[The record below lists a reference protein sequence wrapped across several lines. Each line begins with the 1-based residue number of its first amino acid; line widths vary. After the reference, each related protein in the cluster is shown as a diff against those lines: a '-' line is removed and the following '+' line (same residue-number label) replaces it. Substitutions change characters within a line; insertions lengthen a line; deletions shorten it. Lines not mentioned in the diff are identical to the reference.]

1 MTLNVVGITTGS
13 TLMGAHAT
21 AVPES
26 IANAINQLSANQLAL
41 MTQISQIAA
50 MSLAQGHKHFP
61 SQQRKHLLSNKLQ
74 FRPSN
79 PLPAQQQGV
88 SKQDCQS
95 EGGAAEGTGATD
107 VADMA
112 QGVAVGEMNV
122 RHLPTTNRGSRN
134 RGSKDVDAER
144 ADSSPNDRQD
154 SSRRHRLGVTTH
166 QQCPRSTSSSGSQIT
181 MCVICAGTSSY

>member
-1 MTLNVVGITTGS
+1 MYAVLDDDNDAMTATDGTTMTLNVVGITTGS

-61 SQQRKHLLSNKLQ
+61 SQQRKRLLSNKLQ

-122 RHLPTTNRGSRN
+122 RHLPTTEAARTWTQS
-134 RGSKDVDAER
+134 ER
-144 ADSSPNDRQD
+144 ILPPMTARIHPADTAW
-154 SSRRHRLGVTTH
+154 G
-166 QQCPRSTSSSGSQIT
+166 
-181 MCVICAGTSSY
+181 